1 MTASPSRFGQAAIL
15 IPFAI
20 VTLIWGSTWLVIR
33 DQLAVVPANWSVSY
47 RFALAGTIMVAIALA
62 RRERFP
68 ADVRG
73 LGLAAWLGFC
83 QFFGNFNLVYAA
95 ERHITS
101 GLVAV
106 VFALLLLPNAVLGR
120 IVLGQR
126 LSPRLLL
133 GSAVAMAGVGLLIL
147 RQARVDPSGPHESL
161 VGVAL
166 TAGALLAA
174 SCANVAQGT
183 RAAREYPMIA
193 TVGVAMLMGAGL
205 DAIVA
210 WRVAGPPVIEHR
222 PLYFV
227 GVAYLAVFA
236 SALAFPLYYRVL
248 RAIGTA
254 KAAYSSVMVPVIAM
268 GLSTLFEG
276 YRWSPLAGAGAV
288 LTGVGLVI
296 ALSARSPAR

>member
-1 MTASPSRFGQAAIL
+1 VVTAGRVAAPAIL
-15 IPFAI
+15 VPFAI

-47 RFALAGTIMVAIALA
+47 RFALAGVLMVAIGLV
-62 RRERFP
+62 RRDRFP
-68 ADVRG
+68 ADARG
-73 LGLAAWLGFC
+73 LALAAWLGLC
-83 QFFGNFNLVYAA
+83 QFFGNFNLVYLA
-95 ERHITS
+95 EKHITS

-126 LSPRLLL
+126 LSTRLLA
-133 GSAVAMAGVGLLIL
+133 GSVVAMAGVGLLIL
-147 RQARVDPSGPHESL
+147 RQARFDPAGPHETL
-161 VGVAL
+161 VGVSL

-183 RAAREYPMIA
+183 KLARDYPMIP
-193 TVGVAMLMGAGL
+193 TVGVAMLMGAAL
-205 DAIVA
+205 DAVVA
-210 WRVAGPPVIEHR
+210 LHVAGPPVIEHR
-222 PLYFV
+222 PLYFA
-227 GVAYLAVFA
+227 GLGYLAVFA

-248 RAIGTA
+248 RVIGTA

-268 GLSTLFEG
+268 ALSTVFEG
-276 YRWSPLAGAGAV
+276 YRWSPLAGAGAL
-288 LTGVGLVI
+288 LTAAGLVI